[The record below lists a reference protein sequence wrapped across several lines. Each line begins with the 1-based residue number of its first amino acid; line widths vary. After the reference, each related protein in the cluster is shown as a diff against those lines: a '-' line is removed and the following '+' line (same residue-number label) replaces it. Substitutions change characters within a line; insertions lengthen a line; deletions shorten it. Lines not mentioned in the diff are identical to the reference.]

1 MDSGFI
7 ADEAAMPRNDVK
19 LAGSGSCS
27 LHGATRSVEPGICF
41 RSCLVE
47 AMPETLDAS
56 FLDRALDIALQ
67 AARGVGEL
75 IARHFERG
83 VEVEIKADAT
93 PVTIA
98 DREAEDAIRHLLDR
112 AFPDHAILGEERGRA
127 GTSEF
132 LWLVDPLD
140 GTKSFVR
147 GTPFFSTQI
156 ALMHHGELVLG
167 VSHAPLYGETM
178 WARRGGGAFLG
189 GGRVHVAETRELKD
203 ASLSFGNIKTLTQDT
218 QRWNALGA
226 LVGEVNRVRGYGD
239 FCHYHLLARGSL
251 DIVIE
256 SDVNILDIAAL
267 AVIVREAG
275 GVFTD
280 LAGAEL
286 TLETTSVLATANAT
300 LRSEIQMRL
309 AAASQ

>member
-1 MDSGFI
+1 MISG
-7 ADEAAMPRNDVK
+7 E
-19 LAGSGSCS
+19 
-27 LHGATRSVEPGICF
+27 
-41 RSCLVE
+41 
-47 AMPETLDAS
+47 

-67 AARGVGEL
+67 AARAAGEL

-127 GTSEF
+127 GESEF

-156 ALMHHGELVLG
+156 ALMHQGELVLG

-178 WARRGGGAFLG
+178 WARRGGGAFLD
-189 GGRVHVAETRELKD
+189 GRRVQVAATRALKD
-203 ASLSFGNIKTLTQDT
+203 ASLSFGNIKTLTAKP
-218 QRWNALGA
+218 QRWNAFGA
-226 LVGEVNRVRGYGD
+226 LIREVNRVRGYGD
-239 FCHYHLLARGSL
+239 FCHYHLLARGGL
-251 DIVIE
+251 DTVIE

-280 LAGAEL
+280 LQGAGL
-286 TLETTSVLATANAT
+286 TLETNSVLATAT
-300 LRSEIQMRL
+300 VDLHSEIRERL
-309 AAASQ
+309 G